1 MKGLKGFLKATFI
14 GGVIVILPLVILY
27 FVVDWLFGAVVNAI
41 EPITDL
47 LTDTY
52 GLHVILANLLVVAVF
67 IGLCFLIGS
76 IVRTALGAGIYRIFE
91 RRLLRRIPGYYLIK
105 ETVVA
110 FLGTENPP
118 FSSVALVQVFGS
130 DTLMSAFI
138 TDTHA
143 DGSYTVFV
151 PTGPNPMSG
160 NIYHLQEKYVHIVD
174 VPVDHAVRTII
185 SCGANSTRL
194 IEAYNSGESDLRS

>member
-1 MKGLKGFLKATFI
+1 MPGY
-14 GGVIVILPLVILY
+14 V
-27 FVVDWLFGAVVNAI
+27 
-41 EPITDL
+41 
-47 LTDTY
+47 
-52 GLHVILANLLVVAVF
+52 LANVLVVVAF

-76 IVRTALGAGIYRIFE
+76 IIRTTLGAGAYHVFE

-105 ETVVA
+105 EAVVA

-138 TDTHA
+138 TDTHE

-160 NIYHLQEKYVHIVD
+160 NIYHLQGKYVHIVN

-185 SCGANSTRL
+185 SCGAGSTRL
-194 IEAYNSGESDLRS
+194 IEAYNSGESDLQR